1 MSLNIF
7 SKLENDIMKILTR
20 NSDKFLS
27 QYKIYDELIEDLDIK
42 DPYEKEQL
50 KIRFIIVLKQ
60 LSSIY
65 DNINLSSQN
74 KIMYAKFCIDSFI
87 DDQVD
92 VPINESK
99 TDIINEEMPNEL
111 SVVQF
116 IIDNKL
122 TQFYSK
128 KDFEGNTILHTLVK
142 YSDIGRIE
150 EIMNYENISFFDKN
164 KAEITP
170 LDLITDI
177 RISNLLIK
185 NLMKDNKTYRLE
197 IMRLKEFLSNLKSN
211 LELFSTLTLIY
222 FLFSTLFYIIF

>member
-1 MSLNIF
+1 MSHNIF

-27 QYKIYDELIEDLDIK
+27 QYKIYDDLLEDLDIK

-65 DNINLSSQN
+65 NNISVSSKN
-74 KIMYAKFCIDSFI
+74 KIMYAKFCIDSLPEETVEESTKS
-87 DDQVD
+87 Q
-92 VPINESK
+92 NE
-99 TDIINEEMPNEL
+99 NEEMPNEL

-122 TQFYSK
+122 IQFYSK

-142 YSDIGRIE
+142 YSDFNRVE

-164 KAEITP
+164 KADVTP
-170 LDLITDI
+170 MDLITDI

-185 NLMKDNKTYRLE
+185 NLMKDNKTHRLE
-197 IMRLKEFLSNLKSN
+197 IIRLKEFLSNLKSN
-211 LELFSTLTLIY
+211 LELFFTFTLMY
-222 FLFSTLFYIIF
+222 FLCIILFYLIF

>member
-1 MSLNIF
+1 MTQNIF
-7 SKLENDIMKILTR
+7 SKLENDIMKILSR

-27 QYKIYDELIEDLDIK
+27 QYKIYDELLEDLDIK
-42 DPYEKEQL
+42 DPYEKDQL
-50 KIRFIIVLKQ
+50 KIRLIIVLKQ
-60 LSSIY
+60 LSSMY
-65 DNINLSSQN
+65 NNISVSLKN
-74 KIMYAKFCIDSFI
+74 KIMYAKFCIDSLPEEPFEESTKS
-87 DDQVD
+87 Q
-92 VPINESK
+92 NESE
-99 TDIINEEMPNEL
+99 DMPNEL

-122 TQFYSK
+122 IQFYSK

-142 YSDIGRIE
+142 YSDFNRVE

-177 RISNLLIK
+177 KISNLLIK

-211 LELFSTLTLIY
+211 LELFFTLTLIY

>member
-1 MSLNIF
+1 MKKLKFIIYNLYFIYNFNNKIRKINKMSYNIF

-27 QYKIYDELIEDLDIK
+27 QYKIYDELLEDLDIK

-50 KIRFIIVLKQ
+50 KIRLIIVIKQ

-65 DNINLSSQN
+65 NNISLSSQN
-74 KIMYAKFCIDSFI
+74 KIIYAKFCVDSSPEEEV
-87 DDQVD
+87 QESAKLQ
-92 VPINESK
+92 NES
-99 TDIINEEMPNEL
+99 EEMPNEIL
-111 SVVQF
+111 VVQF

-142 YSDIGRIE
+142 YSDFNRVE
-150 EIMNYENISFFDKN
+150 EIMTYENISFFDKN
-164 KAEITP
+164 KADITP
-170 LDLITDI
+170 MDLITDI

-185 NLMKDNKTYRLE
+185 NLMKDNKTHRLE
-197 IMRLKEFLSNLKSN
+197 IVR
-211 LELFSTLTLIY
+211 
-222 FLFSTLFYIIF
+222 

>member
-1 MSLNIF
+1 MSHNIF

-27 QYKIYDELIEDLDIK
+27 QYKIYDDLLEDLDIK

-65 DNINLSSQN
+65 NNISVSSKN
-74 KIMYAKFCIDSFI
+74 KIMYAKFCIDSLREETVEESTKS
-87 DDQVD
+87 Q
-92 VPINESK
+92 NE
-99 TDIINEEMPNEL
+99 NEEMPNEL

-122 TQFYSK
+122 IQFYSK

-142 YSDIGRIE
+142 YSDFNRVE

-170 LDLITDI
+170 MDLITDI

-185 NLMKDNKTYRLE
+185 NLMKDNKTHRLE
-197 IMRLKEFLSNLKSN
+197 IIRLKEFLSNLKSN
-211 LELFSTLTLIY
+211 LELFFTFTLMY
-222 FLFSTLFYIIF
+222 FLCIVLFYLIF

>member
-1 MSLNIF
+1 MSQNIF

-27 QYKIYDELIEDLDIK
+27 QYKIYDELLEDLDIK
-42 DPYEKEQL
+42 DPYEKNQL
-50 KIRFIIVLKQ
+50 KIRLIIVLKQ

-65 DNINLSSQN
+65 NNISVSLQN
-74 KIMYAKFCIDSFI
+74 KIMYAKFCIDSLPEEHI
-87 DDQVD
+87 EESTKSQ
-92 VPINESK
+92 NES
-99 TDIINEEMPNEL
+99 EEMPNEL

-142 YSDIGRIE
+142 YSDVNRVE

-164 KAEITP
+164 KADITP
-170 LDLITDI
+170 IDLITDI

-185 NLMKDNKTYRLE
+185 NLMKDNKTNRLE

-211 LELFSTLTLIY
+211 LELFFT
-222 FLFSTLFYIIF
+222 FSLLY

>member
-1 MSLNIF
+1 MSQNIF

-27 QYKIYDELIEDLDIK
+27 QYKIYDELLEDLDIK
-42 DPYEKEQL
+42 DPYEKNQL
-50 KIRFIIVLKQ
+50 KIRLIIVLKQ

-65 DNINLSSQN
+65 NNISVSLQN
-74 KIMYAKFCIDSFI
+74 KIMYAKFCIDSLPEEHI
-87 DDQVD
+87 EESTKSQ
-92 VPINESK
+92 NES
-99 TDIINEEMPNEL
+99 EEMPNEL

-142 YSDIGRIE
+142 YSDVNRVE

-164 KAEITP
+164 KADITP
-170 LDLITDI
+170 IDLITDI

-185 NLMKDNKTYRLE
+185 NLMKDNKTNRLE

-211 LELFSTLTLIY
+211 LELFFTFSLLY
-222 FLFSTLFYIIF
+222 FLCILLFYLIF